1 MRMYPQL
8 DTRYQMPVCQSV
20 NHIYLLPPS
29 PFEKR
34 KYPFRVIL
42 NAEGKKRGQ
51 QVSPN
56 AIKILA

>member
-1 MRMYPQL
+1 MRMCPQL
-8 DTRYQMPVCQSV
+8 DTRCLSV

-34 KYPFRVIL
+34 KYPIRVIL
-42 NAEGKKRGQ
+42 NAEGVEGKKRGQ

-56 AIKILA
+56 AVEILA